1 MTKADIVSWLST
13 EFQPLTLATP
23 TTTIEQLVD
32 NTFRYWN
39 THSAYK
45 IVQMVTAPGE
55 NGRVQLQK
63 EIKSVVSVIPDRVTT
78 WIFRDHPLWTL
89 LGITILDNVTSDLI
103 LLGEA
108 YRAYRNYIGAQMRWK
123 FEKSDDPSV
132 GGYLYSA
139 GIPKEATR
147 VYVVGTRRIYT
158 DEDIV
163 SEHVLNWVLYYA
175 KALLKQVEGNTL
187 RKSDIIGVKNDG
199 QQLYEE
205 GQSEMKDLQEQLR
218 LDGRWVAFIRR
229 F

>member
-1 MTKADIVSWLST
+1 MTKSDIASWLAT

-23 TTTIEQLVD
+23 VTTREQLID
-32 NTFRYWN
+32 NAFRYWN
-39 THSAYK
+39 THSAFKYVEMTN
-45 IVQMVTAPGE
+45 IPGE
-55 NGRVQLQK
+55 NGRIQLDK
-63 EIKSVVSVIPDRVTT
+63 KFKTVVSVIPDRVTT

-123 FEKSDDPSV
+123 FEKSDDPST

-139 GIPKEATR
+139 GVPREASKL
-147 VYVVGTRRIYT
+147 YVVGTRRIYT

-163 SEHVLNWVLYYA
+163 SEHILNWILYYS

-199 QQLYEE
+199 QALFDE
-205 GQSEMKDLQEQLR
+205 GQNEMKDLQEQLR